1 MKFID
6 EAAVEALAGPGGD
19 GIVSWR
25 REKYLPNG
33 GPDGGNGGDGGAVV
47 LVASS
52 DENTLLPYS
61 YNPRLIAEPGK
72 PGGANLMAG
81 ACGKDKIFPV
91 PVGTQVF
98 FDGKIVADLN
108 KENSRWVAARGG
120 RGGRGN
126 ASYKSPSCQ
135 APDYARPGQPGEGF
149 RFRLVLKS
157 MADVGVVGLPN
168 AGKSTLISAI
178 SAATPKV
185 ADYPFTTIK
194 PSLGVVDVGD
204 EQNFVIADIPG
215 LVPGAH
221 QGRGL
226 GIRFLKHLER
236 TAVLAHLV
244 DASSLQFQGGD
255 STLEAEVQRT
265 REELVQIENELEQFS
280 KDLCQKNRLI
290 VFSKADQTLVQEVYE
305 KLAPEFEKQGF
316 QCLLVSSVSGE
327 GLKTFKEKIYE
338 MIQHARNNDSI
349 KETDIRQEAL
359 VNSGVMA

>member
-6 EAAVEALAGPGGD
+6 EAAIEALAGPGGD

-33 GPDGGNGGDGGAVV
+33 GPDGGNGGDGGAVI
-47 LVASS
+47 LLASS

-72 PGGANLMAG
+72 PGGANCMAG
-81 ACGKDKIFPV
+81 ACGKDKIFEV

-108 KENSRWVAARGG
+108 KENSRWIAARGG

-126 ASYKSPSCQ
+126 ASYKSASCQ
-135 APDYARPGQPGEGF
+135 APDFARPGQGGEGF

-178 SAATPKV
+178 SAATPKI

-215 LVPGAH
+215 LVPGAS

-236 TAVLAHLV
+236 TAVLAHLI
-244 DASSLQFQGGD
+244 DASSVYYSED
-255 STLEAEVQRT
+255 ESSIESEVKRT
-265 REELVQIENELEQFS
+265 REELTQIEEELKEFS
-280 KDLCQKNRLI
+280 EELSTKPRLI
-290 VFSKADQTLVQEVYE
+290 VFSKSDQELVKAVYDQ
-305 KLAPEFEKQGF
+305 LAPELEAKGF
-316 QCLLVSSVSGE
+316 KCLLVSSLSGDGLTDFKKLVYRMIKDYRSEAAE
-327 GLKTFKEKIYE
+327 GKTI
-338 MIQHARNNDSI
+338 
-349 KETDIRQEAL
+349 AL
-359 VNSGVMA
+359 QANS